1 MEEGSLRIAEVIQ
14 PETVDLELGGIQDK
28 DELIRYLIALLYR
41 AGKLR
46 SEEEFLRAVE
56 EREALGPTYMENFI
70 AIPHGKSKAVLQAGV
85 AFGRSGEGIWYETQH
100 GGGLAKLVF
109 LLAIPDQMS
118 PDEYIAVLARLA
130 RLLVHEEF
138 LAALYA
144 AATYEDV
151 LEAVLRGEALLDE
164 G

>member
-14 PETVDLELGGIQDK
+14 LETVDLELGGIQDK

-70 AIPHGKSKAVLQAGV
+70 AIPHGKSEAVLQAGV

-164 G
+164 S